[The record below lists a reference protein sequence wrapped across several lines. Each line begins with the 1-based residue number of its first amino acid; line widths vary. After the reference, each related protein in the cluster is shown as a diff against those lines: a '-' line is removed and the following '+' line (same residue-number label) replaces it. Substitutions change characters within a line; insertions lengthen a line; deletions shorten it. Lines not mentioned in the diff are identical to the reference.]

1 MSYND
6 KRLKK
11 GKKIITNLNESEYLG
26 NVLNHL
32 EGDPLDK
39 RFNLKKIY
47 SLSNDEYFEL
57 LDYEVS
63 LFNSLKGEVF
73 DTSDPK
79 WEGTGQYEFEFE
91 IDSSQVIDTVAP
103 KSEIVLFTQKNI
115 TVNVDVDV
123 TGTVFLGSTMINN
136 PGRDWE
142 LREAIQNRSM
152 GHIIVSE
159 IRDIIYDLLEQRLPL
174 LLNLETLDVCDIRI
188 EWVTKLSNVD
198 KNINE
203 GVLESKEDVDK
214 DFLDKVVNNLI
225 SETKPTSEK
234 HVSVITPFFVDGA
247 EKYWILTAH
256 RCREIG
262 IVHPENYMVPS
273 IISNHLKDVYSLRTI
288 KEMEYVMD
296 KYYFNIYNKYFR
308 KFFDN
313 TMNESSATFGGNE
326 NFLNKMVDF
335 MVDDTELVELE
346 EQPYIR
352 IKFPFIKYSSR
363 RLPHKWYEAVPR
375 FPFIE
380 GMVDNYGL
388 TDDESE
394 YVLEKYSDKLRSKV
408 FSIRKGI
415 SDRVNK

>member
-234 HVSVITPFFVDGA
+234 HVSVITPFFVSGA

-388 TDDESE
+388 TDDEAE

>member
-1 MSYND
+1 MKRHSLQQPYN
-6 KRLKK
+6 L
-11 GKKIITNLNESEYLG
+11 T
-26 NVLNHL
+26 
-32 EGDPLDK
+32 
-39 RFNLKKIY
+39 
-47 SLSNDEYFEL
+47 
-57 LDYEVS
+57 
-63 LFNSLKGEVF
+63 
-73 DTSDPK
+73 
-79 WEGTGQYEFEFE
+79 
-91 IDSSQVIDTVAP
+91 
-103 KSEIVLFTQKNI
+103 
-115 TVNVDVDV
+115 
-123 TGTVFLGSTMINN
+123 
-136 PGRDWE
+136 
-142 LREAIQNRSM
+142 
-152 GHIIVSE
+152 
-159 IRDIIYDLLEQRLPL
+159 
-174 LLNLETLDVCDIRI
+174 
-188 EWVTKLSNVD
+188 
-198 KNINE
+198 
-203 GVLESKEDVDK
+203 ESKEDVDK

-234 HVSVITPFFVDGA
+234 HVSVITPFFVDGGVSN
-247 EKYWILTAH
+247 WILTAH

-262 IVHPENYMVPS
+262 IVYPENYMVPS
-273 IISNHLKDVYSLRTI
+273 IISKHLRDVYSLRSI
-288 KEMEYVMD
+288 EEMDYVMD

-313 TMNESSATFGGNE
+313 TKRGKISDNRNIMNESSATFGGNE
-326 NFLNKMVDF
+326 NFLNKMVGF

-388 TDDESE
+388 TDDEAE